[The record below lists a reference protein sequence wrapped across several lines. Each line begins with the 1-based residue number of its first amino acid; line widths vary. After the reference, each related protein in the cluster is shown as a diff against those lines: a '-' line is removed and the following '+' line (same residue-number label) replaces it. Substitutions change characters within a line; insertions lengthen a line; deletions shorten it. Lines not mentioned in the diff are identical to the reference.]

1 MQCAGLN
8 ALLRLSGDEGGGGQG
23 LVRLTPP
30 ALGTPKHH
38 KWVHTVNAKVLPT
51 RLFQSSLQ

>member
-8 ALLRLSGDEGGGGQG
+8 ALLRLSADEVGGQG

-38 KWVHTVNAKVLPT
+38 KWAHTVNAKVLPT